1 MRMRAGW
8 LWQCD
13 AWRELGRSNGNLLGT
28 CTSYG
33 RKQISQSLRQ
43 AEREH
48 SALFS
53 PIARG
58 HVGKASDSQMLAM
71 HGAGAEAARWTGRD
85 GWTTAGVMFHLVM
98 QIADV

>member
-1 MRMRAGW
+1 MYL
-8 LWQCD
+8 LWP
-13 AWRELGRSNGNLLGT
+13 
-28 CTSYG
+28 
-33 RKQISQSLRQ
+33 Q
-43 AEREH
+43 ADFAEPETGGEGAQRVV
-48 SALFS
+48 F